1 MKKIT
6 LIMTAILCGCLFTTS
21 CDDNKTYTEDE
32 PYPRDKSLAGSV
44 SLSQY
49 IIKAEGEYQ
58 ETILKDLESNRSRL
72 EIDKI
77 SDTEIAL
84 YCQTLWEKTIVSIS
98 LPKIPLAGVAYNATF
113 DYTSDAASVTY
124 NDKKYTPINTT
135 IKGWVKEIG
144 TKVYWSSN
152 KSADDKPAP
161 IFYECNINISCT
173 IDGKPLNLKIIEID
187 PYGKP

>member
-1 MKKIT
+1 
-6 LIMTAILCGCLFTTS
+6 MTALLCCALFTTS
-21 CDDNKTYTEDE
+21 CKEDTVWE
-32 PYPRDKSLAGSV
+32 TDGPYPRDESLAGSV

-58 ETILKDLESNRSRL
+58 ETILKDLESNKSRL

-98 LPKIPLAGVAYNATF
+98 IPKIPLAGVAYNATF
-113 DYTSDAASVTY
+113 DYESDVATITY
-124 NDKKYTPINTT
+124 NDNKYATANTT
-135 IKGWVKEIG
+135 VKGWIKEVPM
-144 TKVYWSSN
+144 KVNKSSN
-152 KSADDKPAP
+152 GRVRSEIAP
-161 IFYECNINISCT
+161 SFYECNINISCT